1 MSSDMKVMLKA
12 YSILQQ
18 TVQKAIDRLYDDD
31 VDNLVEDLEN
41 GLMKAD
47 NVLHGD

>member
-1 MSSDMKVMLKA
+1 MNSDMKIMLKA
-12 YSILQQ
+12 YSMLQQ